1 MFTYPCAYALLFA
14 TNAPPPLFSF
24 VHPDSN
30 RDSESSQEL
39 QEKRGVM
46 LSLHPKPSEFYC
58 LLICLPSIID
68 YVTMSI
74 VFSIFTF
81 SLINKSCSICVNQK
95 NNFPTFLYSQGGHV
109 NQFCPKKGKMQSP
122 RWNFQE
128 SFFSFF

>member
-81 SLINKSCSICVNQK
+81 SLINKSCSIMCQ
-95 NNFPTFLYSQGGHV
+95 
-109 NQFCPKKGKMQSP
+109 PKKQFP
-122 RWNFQE
+122 NFSLQPGWSCE
-128 SFFSFF
+128 PILPPKRKNALS